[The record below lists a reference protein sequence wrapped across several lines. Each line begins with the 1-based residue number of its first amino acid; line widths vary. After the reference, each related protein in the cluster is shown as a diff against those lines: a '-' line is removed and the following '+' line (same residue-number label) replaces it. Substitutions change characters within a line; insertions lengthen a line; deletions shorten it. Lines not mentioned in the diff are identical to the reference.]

1 MLFIGHSSYVKGDT
15 TIASGTIDG
24 TSIKWSVTSP
34 DGTQENLKLSVTG
47 SGAIP
52 SYQSDFSPWEKYNH
66 KTTEIYVAP
75 TITEIGDYAFYETAI
90 TSFEIP
96 SSCTRIGASAFL
108 RCTNLKEIYIPSN
121 VETIG
126 ALAFRGCTSLSLIHY
141 DGRCT
146 SNTIISSNVN
156 DLGVANGKI
165 IEKEGTGASYAFI
178 PEGWEY
184 YTHGEQCNGGAW
196 VAESGTKLFFYAQKP
211 NASVNYASAETLT
224 SDQQDLPQY
233 HPWRANSDKYTSIE
247 INRNISTFGNY
258 ELMGYTDSN
267 TGIVKGYSN
276 LQTITVESENP
287 IYIVGE
293 DGALY
298 NDVKSKLFLYP
309 AQNPATHF
317 DVPVTVGSIRPGTF
331 CDAKNL
337 QSISFLN
344 ALKNV
349 WIPQH
354 AFANASS
361 LSYISFVSEAAPAHY
376 YLSSFVGLPRDGV
389 VVAPT
394 ETDEFKRLMQYITS
408 AAGSNWT
415 FCASSTGVGSYLSS
429 DGTLYVLGKG
439 EYTTSSEDAS
449 WYSQR
454 SSIKKIVVKE
464 GITNIGNYAFE
475 DCSNVT
481 EVTLNNSGTI
491 GCSAFQNCSSLTR
504 VNIGSGVSELKS
516 DTIEV
521 LSNLTL
527 YRYPFKG
534 CSKLTTI
541 NITDLKAFCAIKGL
555 QYLTNSE
562 CGTAKT
568 KEPLMINGYA
578 YPSTRTLEI
587 PEGVTSISPYAF
599 RYFSNVTK
607 IVIPSSV
614 KDIPANN
621 FYGHTFL
628 TEVTL
633 NNKGYIGHSAFQ
645 NCSSLTRVNIGS
657 GVTELKSYTFEVSS
671 NLTLYYYPFKG
682 CSNLSTI
689 NVTDLKA
696 YCAIKGLQYLTDSE
710 YGTAKT
716 KEPLM
721 INDYAHPST
730 RTLEIP
736 EGVTSISPYAFRYF
750 SNVTKIVIPSSVKDI
765 PAGNFSHHIYLTEVT
780 LNNKGY
786 IAELAFG
793 NCSALS
799 RVNIGSGV
807 TELKSYTF
815 EVSSNYTIYEYPF
828 EGCSKLSTINVK
840 DLKAYCAIKD
850 LFYLTKSS
858 YGTASNKTLMVNGSA
873 LSSTSVL
880 EIPEGVTSIPTDAF
894 HGFTNLT
901 KIKIPST
908 VTSVGWD
915 AFSYCSNLE
924 RIICKATT
932 CPSVKGSIATNP
944 GSITLKVPTGTASL
958 YKSAS
963 IWQKFNVEEGK
974 VITNNMDMK
983 ANKTT
988 ELAIPLK
995 AISWSVSDES
1005 MASLTGDFAS
1015 DGISR
1020 FVSSGDFVYD
1030 GTTEEPYKIVTIT
1043 AKLEDFDTYI
1053 WDMKVY
1059 PSEITLTDGNAYL
1072 NTENVDVEKIS
1083 YTRSFSKAGAW
1094 QALYLPFAFD
1104 VEEYK
1109 SDFDIAEIYAICPTN
1124 DTNGDGVLDSNDDK
1138 KFILAPLN
1146 TGSTQPNAPY
1156 MIRPK
1161 AAKSYTIVSENTT
1174 LASAKINEVEFAT
1187 SRTQYSVKGIYAA
1200 DFYAVP
1206 GDNNIYVTASGGFGY
1221 AKTKNV
1227 NIKPNRWVL
1236 HEESKNYCSSTS
1248 DSNSKL
1254 ANFTIEV
1261 LGEDLDETTA
1271 IKLINGET
1279 ASEGAKNGS
1288 AYNLNG
1294 MKVDASKNLPSG
1306 LYIINGKKVLK
1317 K

>member
-1 MLFIGHSSYVKGDT
+1 MLFLILFIGHSSYVKGDT

-52 SYQSDFSPWEKYNH
+52 SYQSDFSPWEKYSQ

-211 NASVNYASAETLT
+211 GARVNYASAETLT
-224 SDQQDLPQY
+224 SDQQDQPQY

-247 INRNISTFGNY
+247 INRNISGFGNY
-258 ELMGYTDSN
+258 ELMGYADSN

-287 IYIVGE
+287 VYIVGE

-317 DVPVTVGSIRPGTF
+317 DVPVTVGSITPGTF

-344 ALKNV
+344 TSKNV
-349 WIPQH
+349 WISQH

-361 LSYISFVSEAAPAHY
+361 LSYISFASEAAPAQY

-415 FCASSTGVGSYLSS
+415 FATVSNGGVSYISS

-449 WYSQR
+449 WYDQR

-464 GITNIGNYAFE
+464 GITNIGKYAFE
-475 DCSNVT
+475 NCGNVT

-491 GCSAFQNCSSLTR
+491 GSSAFQNCSSLTR

-527 YRYPFKG
+527 YYYPFKG
-534 CSKLTTI
+534 CSNLTTI

-555 QYLTNSE
+555 QYLTDSE
-562 CGTAKT
+562 YGTAKT
-568 KEPLMINGYA
+568 KEPLMINDYA
-578 YPSTRTLEI
+578 HPSTRTLEI

-671 NLTLYYYPFKG
+671 N
-682 CSNLSTI
+682 
-689 NVTDLKA
+689 
-696 YCAIKGLQYLTDSE
+696 
-710 YGTAKT
+710 
-716 KEPLM
+716 
-721 INDYAHPST
+721 
-730 RTLEIP
+730 
-736 EGVTSISPYAFRYF
+736 
-750 SNVTKIVIPSSVKDI
+750 
-765 PAGNFSHHIYLTEVT
+765 
-780 LNNKGY
+780 
-786 IAELAFG
+786 
-793 NCSALS
+793 
-799 RVNIGSGV
+799 
-807 TELKSYTF
+807 
-815 EVSSNYTIYEYPF
+815 YTIYEYPV

-1030 GTTEEPYKIVTIT
+1030 GTTEEPYKTVIIT

-1053 WDMKVY
+1053 WNIKVY
-1059 PSEITLTDGNAYL
+1059 PSEITLTDGNAYK
-1072 NTENVDVEKIS
+1072 NATDFEAEKIS

-1094 QALYLPFAFD
+1094 FALYLPFAID
-1104 VEEYK
+1104 IEAYK
-1109 SDFDIAEIYAICPTN
+1109 NDFDIAEIFTICPTT
-1124 DTNGDGVLDSNDDK
+1124 DTNGDGIVDASDSK
-1138 KFILAPLN
+1138 KLILSRLN
-1146 TGSTQPNAPY
+1146 SGMTQPNAPY
-1156 MIRPK
+1156 MIRTK
-1161 AAKSYTIVSENTT
+1161 AAKEYTIVSNNTT
-1174 LASAKINEVEFAT
+1174 LASAEINEVEFAT
-1187 SRTQYSVKGIYAA
+1187 SRSQYTVKGIYDAG
-1200 DFYAVP
+1200 FYVKP
-1206 GDNNIYVTASGGFGY
+1206 GDNNYYMATSGSVSF
-1221 AKTKNV
+1221 ATTKNV
-1227 NIKPNRWVL
+1227 NIKPNRWFM
-1236 HEESKNYCSSTS
+1236 HEEAKDYCGSSA
-1248 DSNSKL
+1248 SNSASK
-1254 ANFTIEV
+1254 FIIEV
-1261 LGEDLDETTA
+1261 VGEDLDETTA

-1279 ASEGAKNGS
+1279 VSSNGKSNS
-1288 AYNLNG
+1288 AYNING

-1306 LYIINGKKVLK
+1306 LYIINGKKVFK